1 MIFDLTFS
9 TRRTA
14 DKEELLKRGTV
25 NAYKSHIKMW
35 ILDETRGKVD
45 IDNEGV
51 FRDLAKFF
59 GGFNKQL
66 KAAGK
71 GDTKH
76 TPPLPP
82 ETTQAL
88 HTLLGNLLQVL
99 QSIGTDAY
107 LENLAK
113 LPESC
118 RNNYHEV
125 LMKSI
130 VYVVIMF
137 DVRRGQEGL
146 VELPKDLYQKEVGI
160 NQMEIFVKTVGEASK
175 NHKMDNEDLDNAGV
189 ILCHEDEFGFNP
201 GKLLEYYLSKLN
213 PKNKWLFQKPHI
225 VCKRFSLHEPANEDR
240 MWYENSRIGKNQIG
254 KMLPSLCK
262 LAGVKTAHNHSIRA
276 TGIRALRKSGYD
288 KYQICK
294 MTGHRDPNTLANYD
308 SLDLLD
314 RTKMALGL
322 QHGHKTMG
330 GKRVDIDSLMV
341 TTETGTHDDSGF
353 IDITQSNSEAAKADP
368 LEDSGFTET
377 NSEPASI
384 ETNSQSVNSTLK
396 RQHTDENDE
405 MESNIKRA
413 LIVVEKNPKKLCL
426 TQDHVEEIIP
436 DSGSQSPSKL
446 HEVVVDNPGLPMLRL
461 TQVHSQEIIPPSV
474 SEGQSSSRAD
484 KVSGFSVPEF
494 SL

>member
-1 MIFDLTFS
+1 MSNF
-9 TRRTA
+9 RTA
-14 DKEELLKRGTV
+14 DNEELLKRGTV

-35 ILDETRGKVD
+35 ILDQTHGKVD
-45 IDNEGV
+45 IGDEAV
-51 FRDLAKFF
+51 FRELAKFL
-59 GGFNKQL
+59 GGFYKEL

-76 TPPLPP
+76 TPPLPS
-82 ETTQAL
+82 ETTRAL
-88 HTLLGNLLQVL
+88 HTMLGNLLLVL
-99 QSIGTDAY
+99 ESIGTESY
-107 LENLAK
+107 LENLAN
-113 LPESC
+113 LPEGC

-125 LMKSI
+125 LLQSI
-130 VYVVIMF
+130 VYIVIMF

-160 NQMEIFVKTVGEASK
+160 NQMEIYVKTVGEASK

-201 GKLLEYYLSKLN
+201 GKLLEHYLSKLN
-213 PKNKWLFQKPHI
+213 PKNKWLFQKPHV
-225 VCKRFSLHEPANEDR
+225 VCKRFSLHEPASEDR

-322 QHGHKTMG
+322 QHGHVTME
-330 GKRVDIDSLMV
+330 GKRPDIDGLI
-341 TTETGTHDDSGF
+341 TTELKRQDSKQDVNTHDDSVNIG
-353 IDITQSNSEAAKADP
+353 DITSDNEHTGQENSDS
-368 LEDSGFTET
+368 LEDSGFAEG
-377 NSEPASI
+377 S
-384 ETNSQSVNSTLK
+384 SQLTTQGQK
-396 RQHTDENDE
+396 RSHTDEPDE
-405 MESNIKRA
+405 MERDVKRA
-413 LIVVEKNPKKLCL
+413 LVVFEEPKNDNSVENVRTSESVGPSTSNEVIVENPDGVSMLYL
-426 TQDHVEEIIP
+426 TQDNTGEMK
-436 DSGSQSPSKL
+436 S
-446 HEVVVDNPGLPMLRL
+446 
-461 TQVHSQEIIPPSV
+461 PSV
-474 SEGQSSSRAD
+474 SARQSTGSAD
-484 KVSGFSVPEF
+484 KVGRKIMQR
-494 SL
+494 